1 MEERKLNRK
10 EIVFCCELIWGNVPI
25 DTNWILQ
32 SNLFKSES
40 VKILAKYPHLDK
52 SFWEEHAKDPSRNNN

>member
-1 MEERKLNRK
+1 MEEKKLSRK
-10 EIVFCCELIWGNVPI
+10 EIVFCCELIWGHVPE

-40 VKILAKYPHLDK
+40 IKILEKYPMLDK
-52 SFWEEHAKDPSRNNN
+52 SFWEIHGNNITK